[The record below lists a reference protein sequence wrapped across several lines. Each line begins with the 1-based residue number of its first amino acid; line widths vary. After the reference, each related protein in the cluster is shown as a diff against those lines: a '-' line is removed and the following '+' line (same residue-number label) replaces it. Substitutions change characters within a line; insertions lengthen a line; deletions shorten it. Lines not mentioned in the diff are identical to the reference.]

1 MIADRDD
8 AIKATEWNRDKRKLP
23 NPSVQL
29 KPKSTE
35 SNAMAEHVWNKGL

>member
-8 AIKATEWNRDKRKLP
+8 VINATEWNRDKRKLP
-23 NPSVQL
+23 NPPVQL